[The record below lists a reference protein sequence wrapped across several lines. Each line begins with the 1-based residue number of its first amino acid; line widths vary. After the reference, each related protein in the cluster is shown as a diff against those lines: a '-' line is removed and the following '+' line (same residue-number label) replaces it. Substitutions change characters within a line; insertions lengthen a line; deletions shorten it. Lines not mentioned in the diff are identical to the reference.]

1 MSAQRKLR
9 PTSIKVRSRADA
21 LDAEAGAVRLVL
33 LGCAALLVPDGLRA
47 LLLFEQGLAPGSGD
61 LRGLLSDVTAA
72 LGVAVAAG
80 LLARLRGWL
89 GVGLLL
95 LWALLC
101 YGNYEHVRANGAN
114 MALRYAGYLADAIFL
129 RGSALAF
136 TPPWLLAGAL
146 LATLGLGWA
155 ALRPGARVRLPT
167 LAIGCALAAAALA
180 LWNAS
185 PETLGWRQTHFVT
198 QNISWLTRGIPVR
211 DSVEPSTSAT
221 AIRPSNP

>member
-1 MSAQRKLR
+1 
-9 PTSIKVRSRADA
+9 

-33 LGCAALLVPDGLRA
+33 LGCAALLGPVGLRA

-89 GVGLLL
+89 GVALLL

-114 MALRYAGYLADAIFL
+114 MALRYAGYLADAIFP

-167 LAIGCALAAAALA
+167 LAIGCG
-180 LWNAS
+180 AS
-185 PETLGWRQTHFVT
+185 FVERISRDARMAPDPLCDAKHLVADSRHSRSRFRRTVHFRY
-198 QNISWLTRGIPVR
+198 S
-211 DSVEPSTSAT
+211 DSTVEPLSDSGTTSSQRAWKEVD
-221 AIRPSNP
+221 